1 MLPYCS
7 NSPKLPHDSAALN
20 LVYVPL
26 TPTNYRVLMIVNEYH
41 MGRKAG
47 ASILHSVRSA
57 DAIGRPLN
65 TFVTINFWQLG
76 STAETIFRD
85 FSELREAWFQRWSSY
100 RPRKNE
106 ASRNGVPTY
115 AYVHEATHDLPHT
128 HWMVHIQPENATQ
141 FAARL
146 EQVLKRT
153 FSFEAIPEGALH
165 IKAIENGEG
174 LKLYMAKT
182 LDPRFGRLWGI
193 RTENGGRIAVRR
205 ADTSRNIGP
214 SFWRPQKARYRE
226 TLRLKRAA

>member
-1 MLPYCS
+1 
-7 NSPKLPHDSAALN
+7 
-20 LVYVPL
+20 
-26 TPTNYRVLMIVNEYH
+26 MIANEYH

-57 DAIGRPLN
+57 EALGRPLN

-85 FSELREAWFQRWSSY
+85 FADLREAWFQRWSSY
-100 RPRKNE
+100 RPRKY
-106 ASRNGVPTY
+106 AAPRNGVPTY

-128 HWMVHIQPENATQ
+128 HWMVHIQAENATP
-141 FAARL
+141 FATRL
-146 EQVLKRT
+146 EQVLRKT
-153 FSFEAIPEGALH
+153 FNLAAIPEDALH
-165 IKAIENGEG
+165 IAAIENAEG

-193 RTENGGRIAVRR
+193 KTENGGRIAVRR

-214 SFWRPQKARYRE
+214 SFWQPQKARYKE
-226 TLRLKRAA
+226 VLRLKKAA